1 MKFKEELDKLKI
13 IYASL
18 VRKSENLSTNSLC
31 RIDSLE
37 KENQVLKARLEK
49 LTSEHMALQGTHTEL
64 EKSYEMLVNSH
75 VSLEVAHEVMATT
88 VKSYEPLSHTCTCSQ
103 VQFDL
108 TCTKSCCSQASQSS
122 IEQVFLESCD
132 DFIAQ
137 ENEELMHEVKRL
149 KEQVIK
155 LKGKEKVRPSQDNRD
170 FVVKKLEKGSNITRS
185 TLQQDQKSIKH
196 KISRK
201 KSLGHVKCYRCL
213 EKGHYARNCQIKSYE
228 EERLSRN
235 QRKLPENRVC
245 FGCRKKGHMT
255 QCCPQQF
262 RSDQTGQ
269 TGHSRPVRPVKARAA
284 VGPVKNPT
292 KPALPLKKICDAE
305 KHNYQVKS
313 TFVKIKHRIC
323 YTCRV
328 KGHMSKDCPNGNLP
342 DSKIVQYDFAKL
354 RKDKMSTYAT
364 KVIKS
369 PNASIREIWVPK
381 SIVANVAGP
390 NEYWAPKK
398 A

>member
-1 MKFKEELDKLKI
+1 
-13 IYASL
+13 
-18 VRKSENLSTNSLC
+18 
-31 RIDSLE
+31 
-37 KENQVLKARLEK
+37 
-49 LTSEHMALQGTHTEL
+49 
-64 EKSYEMLVNSH
+64 
-75 VSLEVAHEVMATT
+75 
-88 VKSYEPLSHTCTCSQ
+88 
-103 VQFDL
+103 
-108 TCTKSCCSQASQSS
+108 
-122 IEQVFLESCD
+122 
-132 DFIAQ
+132 
-137 ENEELMHEVKRL
+137 
-149 KEQVIK
+149 
-155 LKGKEKVRPSQDNRD
+155 
-170 FVVKKLEKGSNITRS
+170 VKKLEKGSNITRS

-213 EKGHYARNCQIKSYE
+213 EKGHYARNCQIKSDE
-228 EERLSRN
+228 EERLSRS

-245 FGCRKKGHMT
+245 FGCRKKGHMI
-255 QCCPQQF
+255 QCCPQRF

-269 TGHSRPVRPVKARAA
+269 TGHSRPVRPVQARAA
-284 VGPVKNPT
+284 AGPVKNPT
-292 KPALPLKKICDAE
+292 KPAFPLKKICDAQ
-305 KHNYQVKS
+305 KHKYQVKS

-342 DSKIVQYDFAKL
+342 NSKTVQYDFAKL
-354 RKDKMSTYAT
+354 GKDKMSTYAT

-369 PNASIREIWVPK
+369 PNASIRAIWVPK